1 MYCTVYKQVGIQYKS
16 TKYGTRAGLFSDIF
30 NVEFLHT
37 VRLSYFLFFSVSSCL
52 PHIAITCQPVGIHPD
67 SKCNIMTLKTSLVT
81 LWTVWPSESNPV
93 ITLIHRNYLEHQ
105 KMWNGLQMAFV
116 FEAWYSLKRLQ
127 EGNMDFYYKYL
138 WNTSSYA

>member
-1 MYCTVYKQVGIQYKS
+1 MYCTVYKQVGIQYES
-16 TKYGTRAGLFSDIF
+16 TQCGTWARLFSDIF
-30 NVEFLHT
+30 NVKFLHT
-37 VRLSYFLFFSVSSCL
+37 VRLSYFSLFSVSSYL
-52 PHIAITCQPVGIHPD
+52 PHIVITCQPVGIHPD

-81 LWTVWPSESNPV
+81 VWTVRPSESNPV
-93 ITLIHRNYLEHQ
+93 IMLIQRTYLERQ

-116 FEAWYSLKRLQ
+116 LEAWYSLKRSQ